1 VGQGSEADQAF
12 AKCHESFMDIGS
24 AFKSDSEAAK
34 LVEPTQGAFGD
45 PAIDP
50 QSTSVWRVALGK
62 VRFNW
67 TSPGIVG
74 AGKWVY
80 PVL

>member
-1 VGQGSEADQAF
+1 MGQGSEADQAF

-50 QSTSVWRVALGK
+50 QCTSVWHVAFGK
-62 VRFNW
+62 VRFN
-67 TSPGIVG
+67 TSMPKFITM
-74 AGKWVY
+74 W
-80 PVL
+80 L